1 LPGPTVTDRDDPVF
15 KDARPQPFL
24 DQADKARVADP
35 MLQEADQPRLA
46 DRVEGNRR
54 ILPKSMMFRSW
65 FGLSADIMPSR
76 IVFSRFSAEDTAMV
90 GHI

>member
-1 LPGPTVTDRDDPVF
+1 VLAHGPEQQLMI
-15 KDARPQPFL
+15 DA
-24 DQADKARVADP
+24 
-35 MLQEADQPRLA
+35 
-46 DRVEGNRR
+46 VEGNRR